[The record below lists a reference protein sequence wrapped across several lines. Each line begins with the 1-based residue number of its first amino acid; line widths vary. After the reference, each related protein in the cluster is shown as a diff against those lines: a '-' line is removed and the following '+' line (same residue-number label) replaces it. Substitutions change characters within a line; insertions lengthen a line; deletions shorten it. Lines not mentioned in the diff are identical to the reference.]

1 MEVLGSQDVPQ
12 RRLCQQ
18 PRGVMSVFHVGHR
31 HGGIGD
37 TVIDDSVH

>member
-12 RRLCQQ
+12 CRLGQQ
-18 PRGVMSVFHVGHR
+18 SRGVVSVFHVGHR

-37 TVIDDSVH
+37 TVIDDGVH